1 MEYVYNKL
9 VRDKIPEIIRKDNQV
24 PVTRILPE
32 EEYQVEL
39 ERKMLEEQKEL
50 MEARGADRIEE
61 LADLLEL
68 IRADAELNSSSLE
81 EVTRVADKK
90 KAKRGGFSQRIY
102 LEKVIDK

>member
-50 MEARGADRIEE
+50 MEARVRTG
-61 LADLLEL
+61 LK
-68 IRADAELNSSSLE
+68 S
-81 EVTRVADKK
+81 
-90 KAKRGGFSQRIY
+90 
-102 LEKVIDK
+102 